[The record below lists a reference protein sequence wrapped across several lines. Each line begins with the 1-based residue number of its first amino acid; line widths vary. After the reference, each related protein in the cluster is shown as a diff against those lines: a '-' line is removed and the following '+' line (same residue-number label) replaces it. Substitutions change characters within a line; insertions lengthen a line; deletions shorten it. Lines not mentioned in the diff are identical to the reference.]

1 MTIGQSIR
9 YQRKKLGMKQAD
21 LAKRVGTP
29 QCYISWW
36 ETNRIFPSIF
46 NAISLADAFGI
57 TLDELVGRK
66 EKTNEGK

>member
-9 YQRKKLGMKQAD
+9 CHRKARRMTQGKLASRIGVK
-21 LAKRVGTP
+21 